1 VSTLATW
8 REHSN
13 WNFENKYSQKNYNA
27 AEDCYNASNYSAHNH
42 RFIHEK
48 GLAFERLG
56 MMYKEMG
63 RTENALEMLTN
74 ASVCYEK
81 WGATAVVTRL
91 DSQM

>member
-1 VSTLATW
+1 L
-8 REHSN
+8 
-13 WNFENKYSQKNYNA
+13 F
-27 AEDCYNASNYSAHNH
+27 
-42 RFIHEK
+42 HEE